1 MIPGPSF
8 VSIAAKGLN
17 NMIGRI
23 LKRILFICMLPILF
37 CGLANAVDCEKV
49 FEEYNDCIRLY
60 HFKEALD
67 ILNVCSTNCIQ
78 QENICSLQAIVLKAT
93 IRNYIDV
100 QLKIAREAK
109 EENPGAAVRSYKRI
123 MEIAKAYSEKSEGA
137 VAEAENSLPGLQKE
151 VDRAIGALVKNG
163 ERALADFRFDRVRD
177 IIYELYLLDYGSA
190 QAQELAQKAAEKIE
204 DFIKN
209 QRFEIERL
217 VTNLN
222 REVTESSKS
231 PSVRNKERLKK
242 IDQITKA
249 LNTKIDASLSVKP
262 GDEGINRLYDRAKST
277 KDQAAKRGVSIALL
291 EPDKQ
296 LTETTREVLRKA
308 IEEINRG
315 KYGEAVRKLKHC
327 VSASGFNKDEF
338 CSAYI
343 YLGIAYAA
351 QVNPKTANSM
361 EDKLLRVSAM
371 RSFRKALSFNPQ
383 VQIPKDFNKYRNL
396 LEESRH
402 LESPRKD
409 PVEVL

>member
-1 MIPGPSF
+1 MRRIFIGGVVLQGLIFLFSG
-8 VSIAAKGLN
+8 VAIA
-17 NMIGRI
+17 
-23 LKRILFICMLPILF
+23 
-37 CGLANAVDCEKV
+37 VECEKII
-49 FEEYNDCIRLY
+49 EEYNENIRIF

-67 ILNVCSTNCIQ
+67 VLNVCSTNCTQ
-78 QENICSLQAIVLKAT
+78 QENICSLQAIVLKST

-109 EENPGAAVRSYKRI
+109 GDNPGAAIRSYKRI
-123 MEIAKAYSEKSEGA
+123 IEIAKAYKEKSEEA
-137 VAEAENSLPGLQKE
+137 VAEAERELPGLQKE
-151 VDRAIGALVKNG
+151 VDRAITSLVRNG
-163 ERALADFRFDRVRD
+163 ERALADSRFDRVRD

-209 QRFEIERL
+209 QRFEIDKL

-222 REVTESSKS
+222 REVTESSKG

-249 LNTKIDASLSVKP
+249 LNTKIDASLSIKP
-262 GDEGINRLYDRAKST
+262 GDEGINRLYDRAKNT

-291 EPDKQ
+291 EPDRQ
-296 LTETTREVLRKA
+296 LTETTQEVFRKA
-308 IEEINRG
+308 VEEINRG

-343 YLGIAYAA
+343 YLGIAYTA
-351 QVNPKTANSM
+351 QINPKTANSM
-361 EDKLLRVSAM
+361 EDKLLKVSAI
-371 RSFRKALSFNPQ
+371 RSFKRALSFNPQ
-383 VQIPKDFNKYRNL
+383 IQIPKEFNQYRNL

-402 LESPRKD
+402 LENSRKD
-409 PVEVL
+409 SVEVL